1 LPHKRFCSTHHN
13 KQPTGRPAQGRPVVH
28 PPPTAKD
35 PPMEVLTNRR
45 LLAAI
50 TLLAQDHELPMRATV
65 SGMLTIKTNHRVLG
79 GIAEH
84 WHQQAW
90 LTLQQHLDEVHI
102 AAHGGDDC
110 DGEHYH
116 NDVKTWPMRL
126 ADAVTRAA
134 DYAYDIRVV
143 AQGPTGPAPDPRV
156 WSALLGALT
165 MLVVQ
170 AWIGAADSEAMSV
183 YMRSLIDTVG
193 GL

>member
-1 LPHKRFCSTHHN
+1 
-13 KQPTGRPAQGRPVVH
+13 
-28 PPPTAKD
+28 
-35 PPMEVLTNRR
+35 
-45 LLAAI
+45 
-50 TLLAQDHELPMRATV
+50 
-65 SGMLTIKTNHRVLG
+65 
-79 GIAEH
+79 
-84 WHQQAW
+84 
-90 LTLQQHLDEVHI
+90 
-102 AAHGGDDC
+102 
-110 DGEHYH
+110 
-116 NDVKTWPMRL
+116 
-126 ADAVTRAA
+126 VTRAA